1 MHGAKYDNFL
11 FLVLLNFINLLKIF
25 KLKMDYV
32 EIYNMGGEKCQN

>member
-11 FLVLLNFINLLKIF
+11 FLVLLNLINLLKIF
-25 KLKMDYV
+25 KLKIVYV